1 MKKRLIRLVMLWLL
15 TGLGAGLAVMSGC
28 GTGNP
33 YPPGSYERGVFFA
46 EKGKN
51 LEAVSSFESFVRR
64 NPTDSLAAEA
74 QFLKAMTYMKMKEY
88 PLAAVEFQI
97 LRKDYPTSPRV
108 EEALYQ
114 EGMAYLKQVGRVER
128 DISGAY
134 EARAHF
140 RDFLRT
146 YPDSRFRPQVEQAMV
161 EISDLIVAKRLKE
174 INVYRQLG
182 RYRAVTTT
190 LDNLLASEQDSSLLD
205 KVLWERAQAAF
216 RLDQEEEGNGF
227 LQQLVQRYPE
237 SEYANRARRELGSA
251 AVTAG
256 TDSTGS

>member
-1 MKKRLIRLVMLWLL
+1 MKHRLIRLVSLWLL
-15 TGLGAGLAVMSGC
+15 AGLAAGLAVLAGC

-33 YPPGSYERGVFFA
+33 YPPGSYERAVFFA
-46 EKGKN
+46 DKGKN

-64 NPTDSLAAEA
+64 NPTDSLASEA
-74 QFLKAMTYMKMKEY
+74 QFRKAMTYMKMKEY

-97 LRKDYPTSPRV
+97 LRKDYPTSSRV

-134 EARAHF
+134 QARTHF
-140 RDFLRT
+140 QNLLQQ
-146 YPDSRFRPQVEQAMV
+146 YPDTSFRPQVEQALV

-182 RYRAVTTT
+182 RYQAVATT
-190 LDNLLASEQDSSLLD
+190 LDNLLAEEQESSLLD
-205 KVLWERAQAAF
+205 KVLWERAQVAF
-216 RLDQEEEGNGF
+216 RLGEQEQGRGF
-227 LQQLVQRYPE
+227 LQQLVQRYPD
-237 SEYANRARRELGSA
+237 SPLADKARGRLRSGA
-251 AVTAG
+251 AA
-256 TDSTGS
+256 DSTRS

>member
-1 MKKRLIRLVMLWLL
+1 MQKRLIRLLSLWLL
-15 TGLGAGLAVMSGC
+15 TGLVAGLAVMSGC

-74 QFLKAMTYMKMKEY
+74 QFRKAVTYMKMKEY

-114 EGMAYLKQVGRVER
+114 EGMAYLKQVGRIER

-161 EISDLIVAKRLKE
+161 EISDLIVTKRLRE

-182 RYRAVTTT
+182 RYTAVAAT
-190 LDNLLASEQDSSLLD
+190 LDNILESEQDSSLLD
-205 KVLWERAQAAF
+205 KVLWERARAAF
-216 RLDQEEEGNGF
+216 RLEKEEEGRGF

-237 SEYANRARRELGSA
+237 SDYADQARRELGPLSA
-251 AVTAG
+251 PA
-256 TDSTGS
+256 DSTGS